1 MIDKNAIFL
10 TIIIPVYNC
19 KKYLKFGF
27 QNLKS
32 LYNFDFK
39 FEIIY
44 VNDGS
49 TDESL
54 SIIHLIAEENENII
68 IINQNNLGA
77 SQARN
82 AGLKIAK
89 GKYIS
94 FLDSDDYIDIK
105 PYLNLLTKIDQF
117 NLDVLGFRLDYR
129 DENNNLIGIRAKQ
142 NVLFNTIISGKQA
155 LIQGYNPS
163 SFCVFIFK
171 KELFLN
177 HNLSITPNV
186 SHEDV
191 ELTTRI
197 MLVAQ
202 KVMFVD
208 EVIYH
213 YLQRIGSFSK
223 PIEKHKIE
231 KNLIDEIIIANLVR
245 KNILYYNL
253 KDKDLIKAI
262 NKNYNAIIWN
272 LLYRLVTKKETD
284 YNFKLKCLNKLI
296 ELNLYPIKG
305 SLKTNFQKIT
315 TIFFNFPL
323 LYKLLLKFKD

>member
-1 MIDKNAIFL
+1 MNPLNPIKVS
-10 TIIIPVYNC
+10 IIIPVYNC
-19 KKYLKFGF
+19 EKYLNEGF
-27 QNLKS
+27 EKIKIIYD
-32 LYNFDFK
+32 YNII

-44 VNDGS
+44 INDGS
-49 TDESL
+49 TDR
-54 SIIHLIAEENENII
+54 SIDIINDIAKKYNNII

-129 DENNNLIGIRAKQ
+129 DENNNLIGIREKQ

-171 KELFLN
+171 TELFLN
-177 HNLSITPNV
+177 YNLSITPNV
-186 SHEDV
+186 SHEDI

-231 KNLIDEIIIANLVR
+231 KNLEDEIIIANLVK
-245 KNILYYNL
+245 KNILNYNL
-253 KDKDLIKAI
+253 KDKDIIKAI
-262 NKNYNAIIWN
+262 NKNYNGIIWN
-272 LLYRLVTKKETD
+272 LLYRLITKKETD
-284 YNFKLKCLNKLI
+284 YIFKLQCLNKLI